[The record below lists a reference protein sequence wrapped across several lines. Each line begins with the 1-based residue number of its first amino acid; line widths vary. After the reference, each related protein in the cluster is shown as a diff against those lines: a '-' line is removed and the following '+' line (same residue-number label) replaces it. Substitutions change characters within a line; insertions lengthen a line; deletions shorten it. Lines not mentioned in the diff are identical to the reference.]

1 MWSIADI
8 ADALEIGLTHK
19 AEQLDKEHA
28 VGGLDSL
35 EELDLHPIIATALLE
50 AGFGVHREQRY
61 PADQIKRKRSE
72 GERCDFV
79 LTQDKLP
86 LAIPSD
92 VPTLF
97 DPPNAIPLSEA
108 YWLEVKVVYQYTQ
121 DGPNH
126 NYTSSLLTPGRRDV
140 LKLAKDRGINHR
152 GLLILLFSQDER
164 VAEHD
169 LAQWLHGA
177 LNQNLPISSP
187 SLRDI
192 AITDRLGNALCK
204 IALYPLHSYEKS
216 LL

>member
-28 VGGLDSL
+28 VRGLDSL
-35 EELDLHPIIATALLE
+35 EELDLHPIIASALDE

-97 DPPNAIPLSEA
+97 DPPNAIPLDEA
-108 YWLEVKVVYQYTQ
+108 FWLEVKVVYQYTQ

-126 NYTSSLLTPGRRDV
+126 NYTSSLLTPSRLDV
-140 LKLAKDRGINHR
+140 LKLAKDTGINHR

-169 LAQWLHGA
+169 LAQWLHRA

-204 IALYPLHSYEKS
+204 IALYPLHSYEKI
-216 LL
+216 LH

>member
-1 MWSIADI
+1 MWSVADI

-19 AEQLDKEHA
+19 AEQLDREHA
-28 VGGLDSL
+28 VRGLDSL
-35 EELDLHPIIATALLE
+35 EELDLHPIIASALDE
-50 AGFGVHREQRY
+50 AGYGVHREQRY
-61 PADQIKRKRSE
+61 PADQMKHKRSQ

-79 LTQDKLP
+79 LTHDHLP
-86 LAIPSD
+86 LADVSDEPS
-92 VPTLF
+92 LF
-97 DPPNAIPLSEA
+97 DPPSAITSDEA
-108 YWLEVKVVYQYTQ
+108 FWLEVKVVYQYTQ

-126 NYTSSLLTPGRRDV
+126 NYTSSLLTPSRLDV
-140 LKLAKDRGINHR
+140 LKLAKDTGINHR

>member
-28 VGGLDSL
+28 VRGLDSL
-35 EELDLHPIIATALLE
+35 EELDLHPIIATALLD
-50 AGFGVHREQRY
+50 AGYGVHREQRY
-61 PADQIKRKRSE
+61 PADQIKRKRSQ

-92 VPTLF
+92 APTLF
-97 DPPNAIPLSEA
+97 DPPDAIPLDEA
-108 YWLEVKVVYQYTQ
+108 YWLEVKIVYQYTQ

-126 NYTSSLLTPGRRDV
+126 SYASSLVTPSRRDV

-204 IALYPLHSYEKS
+204 IALYPLHNYEKS